1 MEKINAT
8 QIFMTDKVIVR
19 SGEDE
24 SFIGFQILPK
34 DDTQGF
40 FVKSSPFI
48 KVAIKETDSEENLRV
63 LSVKGISDSDEIRE
77 GFVSVTLDDGTEA
90 ECEVF
95 VLPKYIAPPSFTKEP
110 RIYFHKGFAIVD
122 YEFGDMDEN
131 IDQTQISWYRLGKFE
146 KSRFSIIDYF
156 RKTTEDE
163 CRRIA
168 VSRDNIPLK
177 KIPLTMADVGK
188 YMKLSIKPKHS
199 NSYLGQEVIYVS
211 EVIKEEYI
219 EKNRIELNPIIADD
233 YNDYDMLPGYF
244 TVRGDMKVEQQL
256 FNDEYG
262 LLTESMGCGIY
273 YNNGSQS
280 GNMILHINIDPECK
294 NGNGF
299 DGTGQYEEIY
309 IKYDPIEKNGYGLRI
324 ESTAADD
331 GKVNFALY
339 QYKNGNE
346 TAVSEVYSSDAF
358 RPGCEITLEADKD
371 ILNAFIT
378 YDDGENFSDLELR
391 AKIKENSYGGF
402 GFKHM
407 AEATEGYRCYIKKMV
422 VTYM

>member
-63 LSVKGISDSDEIRE
+63 LSVKGISDSDEICE

-90 ECEVF
+90 ECEVL
-95 VLPKYIAPPSFTKEP
+95 VLPKYIAPPSFAKEP

-122 YEFGDMDEN
+122 YEFGDMGEN

-168 VSRDNIPLK
+168 VSRDNVPLK

-199 NSYLGQEVIYVS
+199 NSYIGQEVIYVS

-219 EKNRIELNPIIADD
+219 EKNRIELNPISADD
-233 YNDYDMLPGYF
+233 YEELNMRRQKYF
-244 TVRGDMKVEQQL
+244 SRPRISKT
-256 FNDEYG
+256 
-262 LLTESMGCGIY
+262 
-273 YNNGSQS
+273 
-280 GNMILHINIDPECK
+280 
-294 NGNGF
+294 
-299 DGTGQYEEIY
+299 
-309 IKYDPIEKNGYGLRI
+309 LR
-324 ESTAADD
+324 
-331 GKVNFALY
+331 N
-339 QYKNGNE
+339 
-346 TAVSEVYSSDAF
+346 
-358 RPGCEITLEADKD
+358 LE
-371 ILNAFIT
+371 
-378 YDDGENFSDLELR
+378 
-391 AKIKENSYGGF
+391 
-402 GFKHM
+402 
-407 AEATEGYRCYIKKMV
+407 
-422 VTYM
+422 